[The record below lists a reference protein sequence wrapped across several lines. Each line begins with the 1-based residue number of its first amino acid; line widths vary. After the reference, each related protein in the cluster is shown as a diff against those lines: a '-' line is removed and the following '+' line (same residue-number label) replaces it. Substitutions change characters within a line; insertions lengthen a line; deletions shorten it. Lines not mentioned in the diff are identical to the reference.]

1 MASDKCCAA
10 SKLTQNRD
18 YLVQHHAVADIA
30 DMQQRYCQLLD
41 IGVLFLVA
49 ADRDRLLTDLA
60 LTALDCAAG
69 RDSFPRAVFLPESRV
84 SEMA

>member
-1 MASDKCCAA
+1 MASDKFCAA

-18 YLVQHHAVADIA
+18 FLVQHHAVA

-41 IGVLFLVA
+41 MGVLFLVG
-49 ADRDRLLTDLA
+49 ADRDRLLADLA
-60 LTALDCAAG
+60 LTPLDCAAG
-69 RDSFPRAVFLPESRV
+69 RDSFPRAFFGPDTVV